1 MRKSSKTQRS
11 SYLYY
16 ELLKVGTG
24 FTYTDFYPSI
34 KWLQHIT
41 GLESK
46 LEKLHHEI
54 DRLLDEIID
63 DHIVVDNNTTSMHED
78 LVDVLLRVQND
89 EKYEIT
95 RKNIKAVI
103 LVSSLYSDPLLILLY
118 VEAI

>member
-1 MRKSSKTQRS
+1 M
-11 SYLYY
+11 
-16 ELLKVGTG
+16 
-24 FTYTDFYPSI
+24 
-34 KWLQHIT
+34 
-41 GLESK
+41 
-46 LEKLHHEI
+46 EKLHHEI